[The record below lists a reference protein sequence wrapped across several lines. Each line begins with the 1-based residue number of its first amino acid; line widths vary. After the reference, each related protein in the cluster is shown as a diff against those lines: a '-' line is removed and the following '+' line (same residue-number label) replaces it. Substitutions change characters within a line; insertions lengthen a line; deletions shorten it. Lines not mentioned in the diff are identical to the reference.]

1 MSDKSRMYKHRKS
14 TGKASSKVITMAG
27 KDHQVM
33 SPEEFAR
40 FRAEFTK
47 LQADI
52 ANMKVEMQKM
62 RNHIR
67 QQDQRIQNL
76 SINQKND
83 PFDGKG
89 LF

>member
-1 MSDKSRMYKHRKS
+1 MSEDKSRMYNAKPK
-14 TGKASSKVITMAG
+14 KAASKVITMAG
-27 KDHQVM
+27 QDHQVM
-33 SPEEFAR
+33 SPEEFMR
-40 FRAEFTK
+40 FRGEFSK
-47 LQADI
+47 MQSDI
-52 ANMKVEMQKM
+52 SHMKVEMQKM

-89 LF
+89 LS